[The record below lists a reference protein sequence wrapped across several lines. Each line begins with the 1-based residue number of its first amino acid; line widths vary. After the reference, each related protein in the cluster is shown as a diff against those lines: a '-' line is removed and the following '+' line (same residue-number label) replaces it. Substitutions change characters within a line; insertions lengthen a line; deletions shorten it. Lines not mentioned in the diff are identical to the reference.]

1 MKNNTAEPLAIGPVL
16 AVTTGTQ
23 VLTTLGAL
31 ALAAVAPKAAAELG
45 TSPALIGYQGA
56 IVYFAALAAPLFG
69 GGLVRTL
76 GAARTSQAGLA
87 LVTLGCIV
95 STLGSLTAIALG

>member
-1 MKNNTAEPLAIGPVL
+1 MNQPLPISPVL

-45 TSPALIGYQGA
+45 TSPALIGYQVAFVSSGA
-56 IVYFAALAAPLFG
+56 LVAALFG
-69 GGLVRTL
+69 GGLVRTP
-76 GAARTSQAGLA
+76 GATRPSQAGLA

-95 STLGSLTAIALG
+95 STLGSLTAIA